1 MPWTSA
7 PVTGA
12 AGDAVR
18 IRPLARRFA
27 LVLAAGAAFAALAA
41 CTRQAPVD
49 VSAVRAVVGDEP
61 VVLLSAT
68 WCGYCKKLR
77 ADLDRWGVR
86 YREYDVEGSPEGER
100 AAALLRSSGV
110 PVLLVRER
118 RFVGYVPQQIHQSLS
133 EAGLLPASVH

>member
-1 MPWTSA
+1 M
-7 PVTGA
+7 
-12 AGDAVR
+12 
-18 IRPLARRFA
+18 
-27 LVLAAGAAFAALAA
+27 
-41 CTRQAPVD
+41 D